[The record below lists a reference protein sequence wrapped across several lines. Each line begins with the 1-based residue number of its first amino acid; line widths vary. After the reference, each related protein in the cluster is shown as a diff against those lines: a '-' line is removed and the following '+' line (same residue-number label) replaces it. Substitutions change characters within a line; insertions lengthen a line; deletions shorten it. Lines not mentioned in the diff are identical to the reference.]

1 MKGTNG
7 KFLISFV
14 MAIAL
19 TGLILTPA
27 FAATKFMNI
36 ATSRMGGAWY
46 PMGEAFAR
54 MIEKYVPNT
63 KANATTSA
71 GAHENVR
78 LMKSKRV
85 DLALLT
91 HNVAWGAYHGGGA
104 YGEKYQELRIL
115 FNITSNHQQILATRK
130 SGIQRIEDFKGKRIG
145 EGPATSSIRD
155 ALDSILEV
163 YGMTRKDFKALPFE
177 RRDRA
182 DALINGN
189 IDAAFFSIGKGAAIM
204 VEITSGHDVVFI
216 EVPPEK
222 VKEIQKKKPYYYP
235 GIIKKEV
242 YPKQLK
248 SDYRTIEEGSSL
260 TAPASMPDEL
270 VYQIVKAIWGHYDE
284 LVKMY
289 PYFGKYTEKDQPLAD
304 TAGIPVHPG
313 AAKFFR
319 EAGLMKK

>member
-1 MKGTNG
+1 MKQKRVG
-7 KFLISFV
+7 FAVMPVFVVVLI
-14 MAIAL
+14 
-19 TGLILTPA
+19 GLCATPA
-27 FAATKFMNI
+27 FSATKFMTI
-36 ATSRMGGAWY
+36 VTSRLGGAWY

-54 MIEKYVPNT
+54 LIEKYVPET

-78 LMKSKRV
+78 LLKGKRV

-91 HNVAWGAYHGGGA
+91 HNVAYAAYHEVGV
-104 YGEKYQELRIL
+104 YGDPYKDLRIL
-115 FNITSNHQQILATRK
+115 FNITSNHMQILATK
-130 SGIQRIEDFKGKRIG
+130 VSGITRIEDFKGKRIA

-155 ALDSILEV
+155 ALDAILTV

-177 RRDRA
+177 RQDMA

-189 IDAAFFSIGKGAAIM
+189 VDAAIFSIGKGAAIM
-204 VEITSGHDVVFI
+204 IEITSTHDVVF
-216 EVPPEK
+216 VPVPADK
-222 VKEIQKKKPYYYP
+222 VREIQKKYPYYYP

-248 SDYRTIEEGSSL
+248 SDYQTVEEGSSL
-260 TAPASMPDEL
+260 TAPASMPDDL
-270 VYQIVKAIWGHYDE
+270 VYNIVKAIWGHYDE

-289 PYFGKYTEKDQPLAD
+289 PYFGQYTEKDKPLAD

-319 EAGLMKK
+319 EVGLMK